1 MCDKSCP
8 YFGKCEQCRNSEKI
22 KTRISRKIFPPELAF
37 SFPPEAHTIT
47 DIVCQHSEKNG
58 ETVFLY
64 ELDGRGP
71 LVQIQEPKKKRRK

>member
-1 MCDKSCP
+1 MTETKLHALCP
-8 YFGKCEQCRNSEKI
+8 YEIGEEI
-22 KTRISRKIFPPELAF
+22 IISRKIFPPELAF

-47 DIVCQHSEKNG
+47 DIVCQHSEKTG

-64 ELDGRGP
+64 ELDGRDP